1 VLKFLHKISIVVFVF
16 LLFFAA
22 GLGLWSWHALNHQNP
37 QQKTVRVL
45 KGSSLK
51 KVAAQLAEEKIVRDK
66 TFFELFVR
74 FGKRGKTLRAGEYD
88 IPVNSKLTEIV
99 DQMIEGRVK
108 LYKLTIPEGYTTGDI
123 CALLIKKGLSTGE
136 ECTQQTGRVD
146 LLKDAPPAANLE
158 GYLFPETYLYEY
170 DATPSS
176 LVEQMTN
183 EFYRRVDSNRVE
195 KARANELTLF
205 DVVILASVVEK
216 ETGKA
221 DERPLIAG
229 VFRNRLKLGMPLQ
242 SDPTV
247 IYGIKDFNGNL
258 TRKDLETD
266 SPYNTYTR
274 TGLPKGPICNPG
286 LEAID
291 AVLSPAPT
299 EYLYF
304 VAKGDGS
311 HYFSKTLEEHNEAV
325 KKYQLSIFNGQ

>member
-1 VLKFLHKISIVVFVF
+1 MLLAVV
-16 LLFFAA
+16 
-22 GLGLWSWHALNHQNP
+22 GLGLWSWRALDYQNP
-37 QQKTVRVL
+37 QATTVRL
-45 KGSSLK
+45 SKGSSLK
-51 KVAAQLAEEKIVRDK
+51 KIALQLAEQKIVEDK

-74 FGKRGKTLRAGEYD
+74 LGKKGKTLRAGEYD
-88 IPVNSKLTEIV
+88 IPANAKLTEIV

-108 LYKLTIPEGYTTGDI
+108 LYKLTIPEGFAAKDI
-123 CALLIKKGLSTGE
+123 CALLVKNNLSTTE
-136 ECTQQTGRVD
+136 ACPEQIERTA
-146 LLKDAPPAANLE
+146 LLKDAPPAASLE

-170 DATPSS
+170 DATPASFI
-176 LVEQMTN
+176 EQMVN
-183 EFYRRVDSNRVE
+183 EFYRRVDAGRVE

-221 DERPLIAG
+221 EERPLIAG

-258 TRKDLETD
+258 TRRDLETD

-274 TGLPKGPICNPG
+274 PGLPKGPICNPG
-286 LEAID
+286 LASID
-291 AVLSPAPT
+291 AVLSPVPT

-325 KKYQLSIFNGQ
+325 RKYQLSVNSEQ